1 MSRSVALPAIVEV
14 ERRASPAAEPQA
26 LGFDGSTLW
35 MGSRATQRIYAID
48 PYAWTARD
56 EGEAP
61 GTPWGLTVAGD
72 ELRVICGEA
81 PDDNRFIRRFT
92 PGRGFAPNDRIAC
105 PDDTGSYLGFDGE
118 RLYLTQWYRKRIVS
132 LESDGTVGSTIAVP
146 HGICGCVVIEGR
158 FFLPTTDDEDT
169 TDYWLT
175 RVDARG
181 AAPVIDD
188 IARIPFAARSL
199 AFDGERFWTNH
210 RERNEIVAF
219 TAPAGV

>member
-1 MSRSVALPAIVEV
+1 MLPDVTEL
-14 ERRASPAAEPQA
+14 ERLPSPSPAPQS
-26 LGFDGSTLW
+26 LGFDGESLW
-35 MGSRATQRIYAID
+35 MGSRDTQRLYRID
-48 PYAWTARD
+48 VATWVAHD

-61 GTPWGLTVAGD
+61 GIPWGLTLTGD
-72 ELRVICGEA
+72 ELRVVCGEA
-81 PDDNRFIRRFT
+81 PDDNRYIRRFV
-92 PGRGFAPNDRIAC
+92 PGHGFASAPRIAC
-105 PDDTGSYLGFDGE
+105 PDDTGSYLGFDGD

-132 LESDGTVGSTIAVP
+132 LDAAGTVGSVIDVP

-158 FFLPTTDDEDT
+158 FYLATTDAEET

-181 AAPVIDD
+181 GTPIVEDL
-188 IARIPFAARSL
+188 ARIGFAARSL

-219 TAPAGV
+219 AAPSGV